1 MNRDD
6 DVHLLE
12 HEVCYQGYFR
22 LDRYRLRH
30 RLFDGDW
37 GPEICREVLERGHA
51 AAVLPY
57 DAERDEVVLIEQF
70 RAGAYARG
78 DQPWQLEIV
87 AGIIGAGET
96 PAEVARREALEEA
109 GCTLGRRWEAVA
121 SYYMS
126 PGAVTEYMDVYCAD
140 TTTSGLGGI
149 HGLEAE
155 GEDIRVHVLGYAAAL
170 EWLEAGRI
178 HNSPA
183 IIALQWLRLNRERL
197 RREWQA

>member
-6 DVHLLE
+6 DVQLLE

-30 RLFDGDW
+30 RQFDGGW
-37 GPEICREVLERGHA
+37 GPEIHREVLERGHA

-140 TTTSGLGGI
+140 TTTAELGGI

>member
-78 DQPWQLEIV
+78 DQPWQ
-87 AGIIGAGET
+87 
-96 PAEVARREALEEA
+96 
-109 GCTLGRRWEAVA
+109 
-121 SYYMS
+121 
-126 PGAVTEYMDVYCAD
+126 
-140 TTTSGLGGI
+140 
-149 HGLEAE
+149 
-155 GEDIRVHVLGYAAAL
+155 
-170 EWLEAGRI
+170 
-178 HNSPA
+178 
-183 IIALQWLRLNRERL
+183 
-197 RREWQA
+197 

>member
-6 DVHLLE
+6 DVRLLE

-22 LDRYRLRH
+22 LDRYRLQH

-37 GPEICREVLERGHA
+37 GPEIRREVLERGHA

-78 DQPWQLEIV
+78 DQPWQIEIV

-109 GCTLGRRWEAVA
+109 GCTLGQRWEAVA

-126 PGAVTEYMDVYCAD
+126 PGAVTEFMDVYCAD
-140 TTTSGLGGI
+140 TTAAGLGGI
-149 HGLEAE
+149 HGLESE
-155 GEDIRVHVLGYAAAL
+155 GEDIRVHVLGFGTAL
-170 EWLEAGRI
+170 DWLAAGRI

-197 RREWQA
+197 RREWRD